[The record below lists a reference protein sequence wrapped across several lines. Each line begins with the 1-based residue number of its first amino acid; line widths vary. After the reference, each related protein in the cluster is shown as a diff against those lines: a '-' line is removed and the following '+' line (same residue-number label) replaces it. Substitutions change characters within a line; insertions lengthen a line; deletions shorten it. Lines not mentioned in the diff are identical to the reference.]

1 MIYAVV
7 AVFMSMTSSE
17 QAAII
22 DISCRM
28 PEETATYERTQSGFT
43 LSYEDGS
50 QWQQSDDGS
59 MIILSPLG
67 LELYFDEGE

>member
-1 MIYAVV
+1 MIYAIV

-28 PEETATYERTQSGFT
+28 PEATATYVRTQQGFT
-43 LSYEDGS
+43 LLYEDGS
-50 QWQQSDDGS
+50 QWQQNDDNS
-59 MIILSPLG
+59 MTILSPTG
-67 LELYFDEGE
+67 LELYYDGGD